1 MSRERQ
7 LRRIDMSIKKIKLVS
22 LSFVAASLA
31 VLPGCGS
38 GSSDSKVAIHYSQ
51 VGVCNGYASGSGV
64 TSKRSN
70 NAFLV
75 FKIESLDSTKASG
88 DFNFEPGRFFV
99 DLEPN
104 KETWGSSLGA
114 GLYFVSTDRRFTDP
128 LGVPN
133 PEDSK
138 VPAGKTTSV
147 DRLVFIGVPT
157 KDANGSAEASKI
169 SYHLSYD
176 AVTKDTGRIPDPH
189 IELVKTNDSQS
200 TWPATDDC
208 KDLHIS

>member
-1 MSRERQ
+1 
-7 LRRIDMSIKKIKLVS
+7 MSIKKIKLVPLS
-22 LSFVAASLA
+22 LVAASLA

-38 GSSDSKVAIHYSQ
+38 GSSGSAVAVHYSQ
-51 VGVCNGYASGSGV
+51 VGACNGYASGSGV

-70 NAFLV
+70 NAFIV
-75 FKIESLDSTKASG
+75 FKIESLDSTKAEG
-88 DFNFEPGRFFV
+88 DFNYEPGRFFV

-114 GLYFVSTDRRFTDP
+114 GLYFVSTDHRFTDP
-128 LGVPN
+128 LGVPA
-133 PEDSK
+133 PEDLK
-138 VPAGKTTSV
+138 IPAGKTTPV

-157 KDANGSAEASKI
+157 KDANGSAEAGKI

-200 TWPATDDC
+200 TWSATDDC
-208 KDLHIS
+208 KDLHVS

>member
-1 MSRERQ
+1 
-7 LRRIDMSIKKIKLVS
+7 MSIKQIKLVP

-38 GSSDSKVAIHYSQ
+38 GSGGSTVAIHYSQ
-51 VGVCNGYASGSGV
+51 VGVCNGYESGSGI
-64 TSKRSN
+64 TSKRPN
-70 NAFLV
+70 KAFVV
-75 FKIESLDSTKASG
+75 FKIESVDGTKSSG
-88 DFNFEPGRFFV
+88 TFNFEPGRFFV

-104 KETWGSSLGA
+104 KETWGSSMGA

-128 LGVPN
+128 LGVPTI
-133 PEDSK
+133 EDAK
-138 VPAGKTTSV
+138 VPAGATTAV

-157 KDANGSAEASKI
+157 GDANAAAAASKI
-169 SYHLSYD
+169 NYHLSYD
-176 AVTKDTGRIPDPH
+176 AVTAVTGRIPDPH

-208 KDLHIS
+208 KDLEIGPKK